1 MWAGG
6 SGMGNERMRYLGN
19 SHGTR
24 TRFVLIG
31 ALMLLIGIALG
42 VSAPKPA
49 FAGYADI
56 VIDASSGEVLHAAN
70 ADTTNYPASLTKMMT
85 LYLLFDALERGKIRL
100 DQGLP
105 VSQHAAEQPATK
117 LGLRKGSTIPVE
129 KAILAL
135 IIQSANDVA
144 MVVAESLG
152 GSEPAFA
159 RKMTQ
164 TAQLLGMKHTIF
176 RNPSGLPDPAQR
188 TTARDMAVL
197 ALALLQDFPQYYDYF
212 AVRQFKFNGRTYT
225 THNRLMQSYKGVD
238 GLKTGYTR
246 ASGYNLVTSAVRDGH
261 RLIGVVLGGKTWA
274 RRDKQMVSL
283 LDRGFST
290 LGANDAVDVASAD
303 APNPVIPAVKPTSAE
318 IVVAAVDAGDSTNAL
333 DSDGL
338 EATIAATLPQA
349 WAIQVGAYTR
359 FAPAHLAASNAQQTL
374 KGLVDQAD
382 VAVDAS
388 DGDSGKIYRARL
400 VGMTRDQAQ
409 LACDKLMKLQNACLV
424 VRLDDAVAMGGND

>member
-1 MWAGG
+1 
-6 SGMGNERMRYLGN
+6 
-19 SHGTR
+19 
-24 TRFVLIG
+24 
-31 ALMLLIGIALG
+31 MLLIGTALG

-56 VIDASSGEVLHAAN
+56 VIDANSGEVLHATN
-70 ADTTNYPASLTKMMT
+70 ADKTNYPASLTKMMT
-85 LYLLFDALERGKIRL
+85 LYLLFDALERGKIKL

-144 MVVAESLG
+144 MVVAEALG
-152 GSEPAFA
+152 GSEQAFA

-176 RNPSGLPDPAQR
+176 HNPSGLPDPAQR

-197 ALALLQDFPQYYDYF
+197 ALALMQDFPQYYDYF

-225 THNRLMQSYKGVD
+225 THNRLMQTYEGAD

-246 ASGYNLVTSAVRDGH
+246 ASGYNLVTSAVRNGH

-283 LDRGFST
+283 LDRGFSSVGT
-290 LGANDAVDVASAD
+290 NEAVDVANA
-303 APNPVIPAVKPTSAE
+303 VIPAVKPASAE
-318 IVVAAVDAGDSTNAL
+318 TVVAAVDTGDADTPAQPLTLSSIDATNAL

-349 WAIQVGAYTR
+349 WAIQVGAYSR
-359 FAPAHLAASNAQQTL
+359 FAPAHLAASNAAQAL
-374 KGLVDQAD
+374 KGVVDQGD
-382 VAVDAS
+382 IAVDTSNS
-388 DGDSGKIYRARL
+388 DKLYRARL
-400 VGMTRDQAQ
+400 VGLTRDQAQ
-409 LACDKLMKLQNACLV
+409 LACDKLMQLKNTCLV
-424 VRLDDAVAMGGND
+424 VHLDDAVAMGGND